1 MVLGTRPKAG
11 IKETGEAVTRPTP
24 RDKASGC
31 GTAEGGARQAKPR
44 AVSEPRA
51 ARPPL
56 PRRARS
62 PLPSPR
68 PPQNVRGS
76 ARRSRKSKPGRGGQ
90 TRPGSPSHRHPA
102 HPRRPPAAPRP
113 MAPRTAARPR
123 GPRRRGEGSRAVGMG
138 VTLSFRRCQ
147 VTARPRPRPR
157 PGPGVPAA
165 HLLADLCPLAL
176 PSETPSAPSPDR
188 TRTRASPD
196 GAARAR
202 HPPLHRARPTIRG
215 FQGSQRWGVPPRTGR
230 GRGRRGGDRT
240 VDSPLPRG
248 ASGPALTSAPPPGRW
263 QQCAGSPRL
272 PDRGTRLTSARRTR
286 TVGCP
291 RKREGPGGEKKQSG
305 SGRGLNSSPL
315 WALAA

>member
-68 PPQNVRGS
+68 SPQNVRGG

-90 TRPGSPSHRHPA
+90 TRPGSPGHRHTA
-102 HPRRPPAAPRP
+102 HPRRPPAAPRSK
-113 MAPRTAARPR
+113 APRTAARPR
-123 GPRRRGEGSRAVGMG
+123 GPRRRGEGSREVGMG

-157 PGPGVPAA
+157 PCPGVPAA
-165 HLLADLCPLAL
+165 HLLPDLCPPSLAL
-176 PSETPSAPSPDR
+176 RDPLRSVPRQNPDPR
-188 TRTRASPD
+188 EPGWRRASP
-196 GAARAR
+196 AP
-202 HPPLHRARPTIRG
+202 HPHRARPTIPG
-215 FQGSQRWGVPPRTGR
+215 FQGSQRWGVPPRTGK
-230 GRGRRGGDRT
+230 GRGQRGGDRT
-240 VDSPLPRG
+240 VGRPLPRG

-263 QQCAGSPRL
+263 QQCAGSPQL

-291 RKREGPGGEKKQSG
+291 RKREGPGGEKRQSG
-305 SGRGLNSSPL
+305 SGRGLNSSP
-315 WALAA
+315 ARVLAT

>member
-31 GTAEGGARQAKPR
+31 GTAEEGARQAKPR

-68 PPQNVRGS
+68 SPQNVRGG

-90 TRPGSPSHRHPA
+90 TRPGSPGHRHTA
-102 HPRRPPAAPRP
+102 HPRRPPAAPRSK
-113 MAPRTAARPR
+113 APQTAARPR

-138 VTLSFRRCQ
+138 VTLSFRCCQ

-157 PGPGVPAA
+157 PCPGVPAA
-165 HLLADLCPLAL
+165 HLLPDLCSPKPCPPRPPPLR
-176 PSETPSAPSPDR
+176 PPTEPGP
-188 TRTRASPD
+188 
-196 GAARAR
+196 ARAR
-202 HPPLHRARPTIRG
+202 TAPREPGTPP
-215 FQGSQRWGVPPRTGR
+215 PPRAPHDPR
-230 GRGRRGGDRT
+230 
-240 VDSPLPRG
+240 LPG
-248 ASGPALTSAPPPGRW
+248 IPEMGCPPPGRGKARGSA
-263 QQCAGSPRL
+263 AGTGLWGGRSRGEPRAPHSPQLLR
-272 PDRGTRLTSARRTR
+272 RGVGSSARGLLSCRTGAR
-286 TVGCP
+286 
-291 RKREGPGGEKKQSG
+291 
-305 SGRGLNSSPL
+305 
-315 WALAA
+315 A